1 MHVVNGKCTI
11 THERLGTIVRGIMAE
26 KEKHKFKRRG
36 TLDVQFYWNFVLYHV
51 MAYYGSNHNQ

>member
-1 MHVVNGKCTI
+1 MEYLKSKELYHWGLK
-11 THERLGTIVRGIMAE
+11 LGAE